1 MGEVAQALQP
11 AVAKFECVKQPLAF
25 PTISA
30 KDVYNFLGDHQVWFN
45 YGNGDGPEPLGFV
58 GAFAI
63 FQERVKRLYTNQ
75 GAVFLQLKPLHRDNT
90 PLDKIMYHGHGQVH
104 GKPYVWD
111 VMDSLQIYERPDD
124 FHVFHMYYG
133 NKESCEVWR
142 ADCVEIDTF
151 IPEADFDMHFRDQLK
166 TQDLDDVMRAYRAV
180 VAARQSSAAPDMC

>member
-30 KDVYNFLGDHQVWFN
+30 EDVYNFLGDHEVWFN
-45 YGNGDGPEPLGFV
+45 YGNGKAPDD
-58 GAFAI
+58 AFAI
-63 FQERVKRLYTNQ
+63 FQDRVKRLYTNQ
-75 GAVFLQLKPLHRDNT
+75 GAVFLQLQPLHRDNT
-90 PLDKIMYHGHGQVH
+90 PLDKIMFPSHGQIH

-111 VMDSLQIYERPDD
+111 VLGRLSIYSYPTEFR
-124 FHVFHMYYG
+124 VFHMYHG
-133 NKESCEVWR
+133 NKETGEIWESG
-142 ADCVEIDTF
+142 CVEIDT

-166 TQDLDDVMRAYRAV
+166 TQDLDAVMRAYRAV